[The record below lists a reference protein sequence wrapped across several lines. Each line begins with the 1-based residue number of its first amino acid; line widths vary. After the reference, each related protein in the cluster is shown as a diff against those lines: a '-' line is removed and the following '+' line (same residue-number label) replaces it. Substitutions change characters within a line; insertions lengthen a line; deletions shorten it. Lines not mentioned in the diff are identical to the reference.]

1 MKSKK
6 FILILIVLL
15 ILLLIAMVILLK
27 CFKVRE
33 EKYVAD
39 PPIEVPQRKIETN
52 LSKVTNVSN
61 YYAVKS
67 CVDKFY
73 SYYAMSFEN
82 NSYSENL
89 YNILDTEYMTFKNIT
104 KDNILKQLPKINN
117 SVIDIENMYV
127 SEQQNDMYIY
137 IVDGALR
144 EKATSQITNFRIM
157 INIDSSNRTFSV
169 LLDDYIKSKYP
180 KLNLNDKLTV
190 NVSSIPIK
198 GTDNL
203 YEFNNISESTYV
215 SDLFSKYKEEILFN
229 TNFAYDNLDEEYRNK
244 RFGSLEEFNKYV
256 KSNVKN
262 NVTMKVS
269 KYNKTVNDGITQY
282 VCLDQNGKEYI
293 FKETAVMDYKMILDT
308 YTIDLPE
315 FVEKYNN
322 AQNNQKVLMNI
333 QKVLE
338 AINAGDYKY
347 VYSKLDDTFKQ
358 NNYAQLSNF
367 EQYVKNNLYVNN
379 IVGYKDYQKNGEV
392 YVYNIQLTDATG
404 VNSKIIKMKV
414 VMALQQGTDFVL
426 SFSINE

>member
-39 PPIEVPQRKIETN
+39 PPIEIPQREIETN

-73 SYYAMSFEN
+73 TYYAMSFEN

-89 YNILDTEYMTFKNIT
+89 YNILDTEYLTFKNIT
-104 KDNILKQLPKINN
+104 NDNILKQLPKINN

-144 EKATSQITNFRIM
+144 ETITSQITNFRIM

-282 VCLDQNGKEYI
+282 VCLDQNGREYI

-322 AQNNQKVLMNI
+322 AQDNQKVLMNI
-333 QKVLE
+333 QKVFE

-379 IVGYKDYQKNGEV
+379 TVGYKDYQKNGYI

>member
-33 EKYVAD
+33 EKYMAD
-39 PPIEVPQRKIETN
+39 PPIEVPQREIETN

-73 SYYAMSFEN
+73 NYYAMSFED

-127 SEQQNDMYIY
+127 SEQNDDMYIY

-144 EKATSQITNFRIM
+144 EKTTSQISNFRIM

-180 KLNLNDKLTV
+180 KLSLNDKLTI
-190 NVSSIPIK
+190 NVTSIPIK

-229 TNFAYDNLDEEYRNK
+229 TNFAYENLDEEYRNK

-308 YTIDLPE
+308 YTLDLPE

>member
-229 TNFAYDNLDEEYRNK
+229 TNFAYENLDEEYRNK

-322 AQNNQKVLMNI
+322 AQDNQKVLMNI
-333 QKVLE
+333 QKIFE

-367 EQYVKNNLYVNN
+367 EQYVKNNLYVSNT
-379 IVGYKDYQKNGEV
+379 VGYKDYQKNGEV

-404 VNSKIIKMKV
+404 VNSKVIKMKV

>member
-33 EKYVAD
+33 EKYMAD
-39 PPIEVPQRKIETN
+39 PPIEVPQREIETN

-73 SYYAMSFEN
+73 NYYAMSFED

-215 SDLFSKYKEEILFN
+215 SDLFSKYKEEILF
-229 TNFAYDNLDEEYRNK
+229 K
-244 RFGSLEEFNKYV
+244 VFNKVSSFIEYV
-256 KSNVKN
+256 
-262 NVTMKVS
+262 
-269 KYNKTVNDGITQY
+269 GI
-282 VCLDQNGKEYI
+282 I
-293 FKETAVMDYKMILDT
+293 FILF
-308 YTIDLPE
+308 TIAL
-315 FVEKYNN
+315 
-322 AQNNQKVLMNI
+322 
-333 QKVLE
+333 
-338 AINAGDYKY
+338 
-347 VYSKLDDTFKQ
+347 
-358 NNYAQLSNF
+358 
-367 EQYVKNNLYVNN
+367 
-379 IVGYKDYQKNGEV
+379 
-392 YVYNIQLTDATG
+392 
-404 VNSKIIKMKV
+404 KI
-414 VMALQQGTDFVL
+414 
-426 SFSINE
+426 

>member
-367 EQYVKNNLYVNN
+367 EQYVKNNLYVSNT
-379 IVGYKDYQKNGEV
+379 VGYKDYQKNGYI

>member
-117 SVIDIENMYV
+117 SVIDRENMYV

-367 EQYVKNNLYVNN
+367 EQYVKNNLYVSNT
-379 IVGYKDYQKNGEV
+379 VGYKDYQKNGYI

>member
-39 PPIEVPQRKIETN
+39 PPIEIPQREIETN

-73 SYYAMSFEN
+73 TYYAMSFEN

-89 YNILDTEYMTFKNIT
+89 YNILDTEYLTFKNIT

-144 EKATSQITNFRIM
+144 ETITSQITNFRIM

-282 VCLDQNGKEYI
+282 VCLDQNGREYI

-322 AQNNQKVLMNI
+322 AQDNQKVLMNI
-333 QKVLE
+333 QKVFE
-338 AINAGDYKY
+338 AINAWDYKY
-347 VYSKLDDTFKQ
+347 VYIKLDDTFKQ

-379 IVGYKDYQKNGEV
+379 TVGYKDYQKNGYI

>member
-39 PPIEVPQRKIETN
+39 PPIEIPQREIETN

-73 SYYAMSFEN
+73 TYYAMSFEN

-89 YNILDTEYMTFKNIT
+89 YNILDTEYLTFKNIT

-127 SEQQNDMYIY
+127 SEEQNDMYIY

-144 EKATSQITNFRIM
+144 ETITSQITNFRIM

-282 VCLDQNGKEYI
+282 VCLDQNGREYI

-322 AQNNQKVLMNI
+322 AQDNQKVLMNI
-333 QKVLE
+333 QKVFE

-379 IVGYKDYQKNGEV
+379 TVGYKDYQKNGYI

>member
-1 MKSKK
+1 
-6 FILILIVLL
+6 
-15 ILLLIAMVILLK
+15 
-27 CFKVRE
+27 
-33 EKYVAD
+33 
-39 PPIEVPQRKIETN
+39 
-52 LSKVTNVSN
+52 
-61 YYAVKS
+61 
-67 CVDKFY
+67 
-73 SYYAMSFEN
+73 
-82 NSYSENL
+82 
-89 YNILDTEYMTFKNIT
+89 MTFKNIT

>member
-39 PPIEVPQRKIETN
+39 PPIEIPQREIETN

-73 SYYAMSFEN
+73 TYYAMSFEN

-89 YNILDTEYMTFKNIT
+89 YNILDTEYLTFKNIT

-144 EKATSQITNFRIM
+144 ETITSQITNFRIM

-282 VCLDQNGKEYI
+282 VCLDQNGREYI
-293 FKETAVMDYKMILDT
+293 FKETAGISL
-308 YTIDLPE
+308 
-315 FVEKYNN
+315 
-322 AQNNQKVLMNI
+322 
-333 QKVLE
+333 
-338 AINAGDYKY
+338 
-347 VYSKLDDTFKQ
+347 
-358 NNYAQLSNF
+358 
-367 EQYVKNNLYVNN
+367 
-379 IVGYKDYQKNGEV
+379 
-392 YVYNIQLTDATG
+392 
-404 VNSKIIKMKV
+404 
-414 VMALQQGTDFVL
+414 
-426 SFSINE
+426 

>member
-39 PPIEVPQRKIETN
+39 PPIEIPQREIETN

-73 SYYAMSFEN
+73 TYYAMSFEN

-89 YNILDTEYMTFKNIT
+89 YNILDTEYLTFKNIT

-144 EKATSQITNFRIM
+144 ETITSQITNFRIM

-282 VCLDQNGKEYI
+282 VCLDQNGREYI

-322 AQNNQKVLMNI
+322 AQDNQKVLMNI
-333 QKVLE
+333 QKVFE

-367 EQYVKNNLYVNN
+367 EQYVKNT
-379 IVGYKDYQKNGEV
+379 VGYKDYQKNGYI

>member
-39 PPIEVPQRKIETN
+39 PPIEIPQREIETN

-73 SYYAMSFEN
+73 TYYAMSFEN

-89 YNILDTEYMTFKNIT
+89 YNILDTEYLTFKNIT

-144 EKATSQITNFRIM
+144 ETITSQITNFRIM

-282 VCLDQNGKEYI
+282 VCLDQNGREYI

-322 AQNNQKVLMNI
+322 AQDNQKVLMNI
-333 QKVLE
+333 QKVFE

-379 IVGYKDYQKNGEV
+379 TVGYKDYQKNGYI

>member
-39 PPIEVPQRKIETN
+39 PPIEIPQREIETN

-73 SYYAMSFEN
+73 TYYAMSFEN

-89 YNILDTEYMTFKNIT
+89 YNILDTEYLTFKNIT

-144 EKATSQITNFRIM
+144 ETITSQITNFRIM

-282 VCLDQNGKEYI
+282 VCLDQNGREYI

-322 AQNNQKVLMNI
+322 AQDNQKVLMNI
-333 QKVLE
+333 QKVFE

-347 VYSKLDDTFKQ
+347 VYSILDDTFKQ

-379 IVGYKDYQKNGEV
+379 TVGYKDYQKNGYI

>member
-39 PPIEVPQRKIETN
+39 PPIEIPQREIETN

-73 SYYAMSFEN
+73 TYYAMSFEN

-89 YNILDTEYMTFKNIT
+89 YNILDTEYLTFKNIT

-144 EKATSQITNFRIM
+144 ETITSQITNFRIM

-282 VCLDQNGKEYI
+282 VCLDQIGREYI

-322 AQNNQKVLMNI
+322 AQDNQKVLMNI
-333 QKVLE
+333 QKVFE

-379 IVGYKDYQKNGEV
+379 TVGYKDYQKNGYI

>member
-6 FILILIVLL
+6 FILILLVLL

-33 EKYVAD
+33 EKYMAD
-39 PPIEVPQRKIETN
+39 PPIEVPQREIETN

-73 SYYAMSFEN
+73 TYYSMSFED
-82 NSYSENL
+82 NSYAENL
-89 YNILDTEYMTFKNIT
+89 YNILDTEYVTFKNIT

-127 SEQQNDMYIY
+127 SEQNDDMYIY

-144 EKATSQITNFRIM
+144 EKITSQISNFRIM

-169 LLDDYIKSKYP
+169 LLDDYIKSKYSN
-180 KLNLNDKLTV
+180 LNLNDKLTV
-190 NVSSIPIK
+190 NVTSIPIK

-229 TNFAYDNLDEEYRNK
+229 TDFAYENLDEEYRNK

-262 NVTMKVS
+262 DVTMKVS

-333 QKVLE
+333 QKVFE

-367 EQYVKNNLYVNN
+367 EQYVKNNLYVSNT
-379 IVGYKDYQKNGEV
+379 VGYKDYQKNGEV

-404 VNSKIIKMKV
+404 VNSKVIKMKV

>member
-333 QKVLE
+333 QKVFE

>member
-15 ILLLIAMVILLK
+15 ILLLIAMVILLR

-39 PPIEVPQRKIETN
+39 PPIEIPKTEIETN

-61 YYAVKS
+61 YYVVKS

-73 SYYAMSFEN
+73 NYYAMSFED

-89 YNILDTEYMTFKNIT
+89 YNILDTEYVTFKNIT
-104 KDNILKQLPKINN
+104 KENILKQLPKINS

-127 SEQQNDMYIY
+127 SEQNDDMYIY

-144 EKATSQITNFRIM
+144 EKTTSQITNFRIM

-180 KLNLNDKLTV
+180 KLSLNDKLTV
-190 NVSSIPIK
+190 NVTSIPIK

-229 TNFAYDNLDEEYRNK
+229 TNFAYENLDEEYRNK

-269 KYNKTVNDGITQY
+269 KYSKTVNDGITQY
-282 VCLDQNGKEYI
+282 VCLDQNGREYI

-322 AQNNQKVLMNI
+322 AQDNQKVLMNI
-333 QKVLE
+333 QKVFE

-358 NNYAQLSNF
+358 NNYTQLSNF
-367 EQYVKNNLYVNN
+367 EQYVKNNLYVSNT
-379 IVGYKDYQKNGEV
+379 VGYKDYQKNGVV

-404 VNSKIIKMKV
+404 VNSKVIKMKV

>member
-39 PPIEVPQRKIETN
+39 PPIEIPQREIETN

-73 SYYAMSFEN
+73 TYYAMSFEN

-89 YNILDTEYMTFKNIT
+89 YNILDTEYLTFKNIT

-144 EKATSQITNFRIM
+144 ETITSQITNFRIM

-215 SDLFSKYKEEILFN
+215 SDLFSKYKEEILFY
-229 TNFAYDNLDEEYRNK
+229 TNFAYDNLDEEYSIK

-282 VCLDQNGKEYI
+282 VCLDQNGREYI

-322 AQNNQKVLMNI
+322 AQDNQKVLMNI
-333 QKVLE
+333 QKQFHN
-338 AINAGDYKY
+338 INPADYKY

-379 IVGYKDYQKNGEV
+379 TVGYKDYQKNGYI

>member
-1 MKSKK
+1 MKLKK
-6 FILILIVLL
+6 LILTLIVLL
-15 ILLLIAMVILLK
+15 IILLIAMVILLK
-27 CFKVRE
+27 CVKVKDE
-33 EKYVAD
+33 EYSAD
-39 PPIEVPQRKIETN
+39 PPTEIPKIEIKTEI
-52 LSKVTNVSN
+52 SKVTNVSN
-61 YYAVKS
+61 YYVVKS

-73 SYYAMSFEN
+73 TYYAMSFED

-89 YNILDTEYMTFKNIT
+89 YNILDTEYVKFKNIT

-127 SEQQNDMYIY
+127 SEQNDDMYIY

-144 EKATSQITNFRIM
+144 EKTTSQISNFRIM

-190 NVSSIPIK
+190 NVTSIPIK

-229 TNFAYDNLDEEYRNK
+229 TNFAYNNLDEEYRNK

-256 KSNVKN
+256 KRNVKN

-269 KYNKTVNDGITQY
+269 KYSKTVNDGITQY

-322 AQNNQKVLMNI
+322 AQDNQKVLMNI
-333 QKVLE
+333 QKVFE

-358 NNYAQLSNF
+358 NNYAQLSSF
-367 EQYVKNNLYVNN
+367 ENYVKSNLYTNN
-379 IVGYKDYQKNGEV
+379 TVGYKDYQKSGNV
-392 YVYNIQLTDATG
+392 YVYNIQLTDAIG
-404 VNSKIIKMKV
+404 VNSKVIKMKV
-414 VMALQQGTDFVL
+414 VMALKQGTDFVL
-426 SFSINE
+426 SFSLSE